1 MLFSGSLPFL
11 LVFMFVFL
19 ALGLACA
26 PVCGRSC
33 VVIADEPLAGRGRIR
48 KWTGRLCYVLALL
61 TLGSVVGLSNFGR
74 PEVSEKRIQSHALLQ
89 GLQSALENYRS
100 EYGEYPTPKQAQVLV
115 EIDGHRYNAAGALM
129 LYQALSG
136 DGDDHILRAAARSS
150 ASDGKISEAEMPHVF
165 LKNLPKAWVRKIT
178 EGYIF
183 IDGFGHPFQYTT
195 GGKDSVN
202 EAYDL
207 WSFAEAL
214 PPAKID
220 KVVKQDSDVSGRW
233 IKNW

>member
-1 MLFSGSLPFL
+1 MLFSGGIPL
-11 LVFMFVFL
+11 LLAFIFVFL

-33 VVIADEPLAGRGRIR
+33 VVIADEPVAGKKRIR
-48 KWTGRLCYVLALL
+48 KWAGRLCYILALL
-61 TLGSVVGLSNFGR
+61 ALGGAVGLTNFGR
-74 PEVSEKRIQSHALLQ
+74 QEVSAKRIQSRAFLQ
-89 GLQSALENYRS
+89 ALQSALENYRS
-100 EYGEYPTPKQAQVLV
+100 DNGEYPTPKHAQVSV
-115 EIDGHRYNAAGALM
+115 EIEGHRYNAAGALM

-136 DGDDHILRAAARSS
+136 DGDDHILLAAVKSS
-150 ASDGKISEAEMPHVF
+150 ASDGKISDGEMSHV
-165 LKNLPKAWVRKIT
+165 LVKNMPKEWVRKIA
-178 EGYIF
+178 EGCIF
-183 IDGFGHPFQYTT
+183 TDGFGHPFQYTA

-207 WSFAEAL
+207 WSFGEAL

-220 KVVKQDSDVSGRW
+220 KAVKQDPDVSGRW